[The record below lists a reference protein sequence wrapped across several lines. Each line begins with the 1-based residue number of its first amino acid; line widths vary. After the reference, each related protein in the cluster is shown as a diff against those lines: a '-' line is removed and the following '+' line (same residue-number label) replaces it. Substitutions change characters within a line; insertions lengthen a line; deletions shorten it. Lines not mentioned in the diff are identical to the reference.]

1 MMSLY
6 GALFGGVSGMRAQ
19 SGKMGVISDNI
30 ANVNTVGYKQ
40 GQATFKTLVVNAD
53 SSVSYNTGGVNGG
66 VRLNVDKQGLLQS
79 TDSPTDVAISGKGFF
94 VVKTTS
100 GTTTTGTGTGTGTG
114 TAGATADTDNTPLFT
129 RAGSFR
135 QDATGNFVNSQ
146 GFYLQGWPLDR
157 NGLLP
162 GAPGNV
168 NTISAANFD
177 SLENVNVQSVS
188 GTSRATSTVT
198 LSANLNAGEKVFP
211 GSKVTL
217 SPDVITPNNANLTS
231 TDILVGAEFG
241 MATADSLVR
250 GDRFTIA
257 TGSGLSY
264 SYEYGGYTTGRK
276 VTISG
281 GAANAGDNGINNTA
295 LVNLN
300 TAASIVTSPA
310 PFTSSFDLTIPNH
323 GLITGDKVVLSG
335 FAAAIGATPAGQLN
349 ATQTVTYVNANTV
362 RITVAT
368 AHGIPAST
376 NVGPGGVTANP
387 RQYIGNIFDAQTS
400 GQAFLAQI
408 GTVDFTPASL
418 TFGIS
423 SPSSGAVTFKYVVGS
438 PNALAGEF
446 NSLTSLATA
455 IDKVTGLT
463 ARVVDGRL
471 VVASENASEQV
482 VFTNGDTAG
491 TPTSTPPKRGLN
503 WISELGLSNV
513 ATGNRRFASLDGLS
527 KMVTTDAGITAVVN
541 NPLSSATLDINL
553 DDPLDTVTFADL
565 PNVASSIPTV
575 GTPIT
580 IPAAAAGNTV
590 DIVVNTPPP
599 AYMVVGDNVTIQGQ
613 TAGIGG
619 LPGTLPNGGPFSV
632 IATTAGSYTFRIPA
646 TQITAAVAGGTANGT
661 AAGLVFVVGKTNHGS
676 PLAALGIVT
685 SLNGAAYT
693 PQTKGVLGPL
703 YDASG
708 AIGKNMA
715 SGNVTPQFSRNVRIY
730 DALGAGHDLRFSYIK
745 IATNKW
751 AVEVHAIPAT
761 DVTTTLV
768 NGQVAVGTIEFNGD
782 GSLRTVS
789 PTLIT
794 PLNINWTNGA
804 VPSTVTLNLGTA
816 GQPFGTVGATVI
828 GLTDG
833 LSQFNAAY
841 NVNFAKQNGAPI
853 GQLTGVSIT
862 KDGIVVASYSNG
874 ETQNLFKLPLADFP
888 NPDGLTART
897 GNVYAQSNDS
907 GEVNLR
913 EASTNGVGS
922 VVASSLEQSNVD
934 LAEQLTDMIV
944 AQRAYQANTKVI
956 KTSDE
961 LLDQLNQI

>member
-1 MMSLY
+1 MSLY

-40 GQATFKTLVVNAD
+40 GQATFKTLVVNSD
-53 SSVSYNTGGVNGG
+53 SSVSYSTGGVNGG

-79 TDSPTDVAISGKGFF
+79 TDAPTDLAISGRGFF
-94 VVKTTS
+94 VVRTTPLA
-100 GTTTTGTGTGTGTG
+100 TTGTG
-114 TAGATADTDNTPLFT
+114 GATADADRTPLFT

-162 GAPGNV
+162 GAPGNT

-177 SLENVNVQSVS
+177 SLTNVNVQSVS

-217 SPDVITPNNANLTS
+217 SPDVITPNNAGLTS

-264 SYEYGGYTTGRK
+264 SYEYGGYTTGRN

-281 GAANAGDNGINNTA
+281 GAANSGDNGINNTA
-295 LVNLN
+295 LRNLT
-300 TAASIVTSPA
+300 TAPSIVA
-310 PFTSSFDLTIPNH
+310 QGTSSFDLVIPNH

-335 FAAAIGATPAGQLN
+335 FAAAIGTTPAGQLN

-368 AHGIPAST
+368 AHGIAAGT

-408 GTVDFTPASL
+408 GTVDFTSASL

-438 PNALAGEF
+438 PNSLSGEF
-446 NSLTSLATA
+446 NSLSSLATA

-463 ARVVDGRL
+463 ARVVADRL

-482 VFTNGDTAG
+482 VFTNGDVAG
-491 TPTSTPPKRGLN
+491 TPTSTPPKRGLD

-541 NPLSSATLDINL
+541 NPLSSASLDINL
-553 DDPLDTVTFADL
+553 DDPLDTITFADL
-565 PNVASSIPTV
+565 PDVASSIPTV

-580 IPAAAAGNTV
+580 IPATLAGNTL

-599 AYMVVGDNVTIQGQ
+599 AYMVIGDNVTIQGQ
-613 TAGIGG
+613 TAGSGG
-619 LPGTLPNGGPFSV
+619 LPGNLPNGGPFSV
-632 IATTAGSYTFRIPA
+632 IATTAGSYTIRIPA
-646 TQITAAVAGGTANGT
+646 AQITANVVGGTANGT
-661 AAGLVFVVGKTNHGS
+661 AAGLVYVVGKTNYGS
-676 PLAALGIVT
+676 PLAALGIVP

-693 PQTKGVLGPL
+693 PQTRGALGPL

-708 AIGKNMA
+708 AVGDNMA
-715 SGNVTPQFSRNVRIY
+715 SGDVTPQFSRNVRIY

-745 IATNKW
+745 IATNEW

-794 PLNINWTNGA
+794 PVNINWTNGA
-804 VPSTVTLNLGTA
+804 APSTVTLNLGTA
-816 GQPFGTVGATVI
+816 GQPFGTVGAPVI

-833 LSQFNAAY
+833 LSQFNSAY
-841 NVNFAKQNGAPI
+841 NVNFARQNGAPI

-888 NPDGLTART
+888 NPNGLTGRT